1 MFYIK
6 NMTYCAPSCTMA
18 VNNCWYHW
26 YRRRKFPF
34 RKPPGSPVTI
44 SVTTFGVR
52 HIPIMT
58 RIVTGDSGSLRNG
71 KLRRRSLAN
80 SVFICFII
88 AKYLRL
94 SKQNIFLFL
103 ATVGTGECRRLMKT
117 SL

>member
-1 MFYIK
+1 VLLAAQWQLII
-6 NMTYCAPSCTMA
+6 AGIIGIADAS
-18 VNNCWYHW
+18 
-26 YRRRKFPF
+26 F
-34 RKPPGSPVTI
+34 RFENLAPGSPVTI

-94 SKQNIFLFL
+94 SNQNIFLFL